1 MNKMKSNLKKI
12 YVLFIY
18 LNLYLKSSL
27 NAFYYVLICVCENGD
42 DTFDTQL

>member
-1 MNKMKSNLKKI
+1 MKKMKSNLKKI
-12 YVLFIY
+12 MFFY

-27 NAFYYVLICVCENGD
+27 NAFYYVLICMCENGD

>member
-1 MNKMKSNLKKI
+1 MKKMKSNLKKI
-12 YVLFIY
+12 YVFFN

-27 NAFYYVLICVCENGD
+27 NAFYYVLICLCENGD